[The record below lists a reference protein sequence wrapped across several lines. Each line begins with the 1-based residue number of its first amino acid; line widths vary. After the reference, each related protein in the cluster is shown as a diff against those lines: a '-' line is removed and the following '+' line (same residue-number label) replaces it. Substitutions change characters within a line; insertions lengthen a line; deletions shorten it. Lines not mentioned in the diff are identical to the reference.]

1 MTWVRVRVD
10 TSYTIDL
17 GLHVKDYRGYQERNG
32 RKTMD
37 DRREPV
43 QSLFRGRSTRRI
55 IDVQCI
61 KDFVYLFNCGLM
73 RKRQYIAVKHLRG
86 EVAPTLK
93 SEKLSAS
100 CQTSAL

>member
-1 MTWVRVRVD
+1 
-10 TSYTIDL
+10 
-17 GLHVKDYRGYQERNG
+17 
-32 RKTMD
+32 MD

-43 QSLFRGRSTRRI
+43 QSLLRGRSTRRI

-61 KDFVYLFNCGLM
+61 KDYVYLFNCGLM
-73 RKRQYIAVKHLRG
+73 RKRQYIAVKHMRG

-100 CQTSAL
+100 CQTSALKGSYGPSATSGAISRK